1 MTLLIRK
8 AQLDEASVISWVI
21 ITAIKQTNAKDYPAE
36 LIESLPEHFSAE
48 QIAERMSTRD
58 TYVALDAGVVIATA
72 SLDGMT
78 VRSVFV
84 LPEYQGHGAGL
95 ALMAQIETLALQ
107 RSIRKLSV
115 PSSITA
121 EGFYKRLGYATI
133 REVYEGAEK
142 IIVMTKALD
151 P

>member
-1 MTLLIRK
+1 MALLIRK
-8 AQLDEASVISWVI
+8 AQQDDASAISSVI

-48 QIAERMSTRD
+48 QIAARMSVRD

-84 LPEYQGHGAGL
+84 LPEYQGRGAGL
-95 ALMAQIETLALQ
+95 ALMAQIETLARQ
-107 RSIRKLSV
+107 RSVSKLSV

-121 EGFYKRLGYATI
+121 EGFYTRLGYATI

-142 IIVMTKALD
+142 IIVMTKALA

>member
-1 MTLLIRK
+1 MALVLRK
-8 AQLDEASVISWVI
+8 ARQGDATAISALI
-21 ITAIKQTNAKDYPAE
+21 ISAIKQTNAKDYPAE

-48 QIAERMSTRD
+48 QVAMRMSTRD

-72 SLDGMT
+72 SLDDMT

-84 LPEYQGHGAGL
+84 LPEYQGRGAGL
-95 ALMAQIETLALQ
+95 ELMMQIEALALQ
-107 RSIRKLSV
+107 RSISTLNV

-121 EGFYKRLGYATI
+121 EGFYKRLGYTTI

-142 IIVMTKALD
+142 IIVMSKTLD
-151 P
+151 A